1 MNAPQLLLGEWLL
14 QRQLISADQLRIAL
28 LEQQKK
34 RQPLARLLAD
44 LGFADE
50 ALLQGALAEHLAC
63 ARFSPVQHVPSQ
75 EALARVNEAVAR
87 RHHLLPLAVDEAAQ
101 HFLLAMAFPH
111 DPHARAVGEAACPEG
126 MRCVAL
132 LAGAGEIAEAIGRYY
147 PAPLDIDAL
156 LDRCGSAVHPGHPPG
171 EAPAVRL
178 VAALLAD
185 AVRQGASDL
194 HFAPERACLRIRY
207 RIDGLLTTVRLLHLT
222 LWPALAG
229 RLKILAGMNIAE
241 NRLAQDGH
249 FSQEIQG
256 RQVDFRVACQPTL
269 HGENFVLRILDR
281 QRGILPL
288 AALQLPPQQLAQ
300 LRQMLARPSGLILVT
315 GPTGSGKT
323 STLYALIKEIN
334 HEGIHVMTLED
345 PVEYQ
350 LPLLRQVSLTD
361 NAKASFSDG
370 VRALLRQDPDV
381 ILVGEI
387 RDGETARMALRAA
400 LTGHLVF
407 ATLHAGSAF
416 SAFSRLH
423 ELGVDLRQL
432 HGNLV
437 GIIAQRL
444 FRTPCACQ
452 AEKGLAGCAVCRH
465 TGYRGR
471 RALLEILR
479 ITPALDQL
487 LAGAAGFSELL
498 AVARTQGFVP
508 LAEAARAEIERGSTT
523 YGEMA
528 RVVDLGEPGL
538 AERGDAL

>member
-1 MNAPQLLLGEWLL
+1 LLGERLL

-50 ALLQGALAEHLAC
+50 VLLQDVLAEHLAC
-63 ARFSPVQHVPSQ
+63 ARFKPAQHRPSQ
-75 EALARVNEAVAR
+75 EALARVNETVAR

-101 HFLLAMAFPH
+101 YFLLAMAFPH
-111 DPHARAVGEAACPEG
+111 DPHARAASEAACPEG

-147 PAPLDIDAL
+147 PASLDIDAL
-156 LDRCGSAVHPGHPPG
+156 LDHCGSAVAHSGHPPE

-288 AALQLPPQQLAQ
+288 DALQLPPQQLAQ
-300 LRQMLARPSGLILVT
+300 LRQMLARPSGLILVS

-323 STLYALIKEIN
+323 STLYALIKEIS

-361 NAKASFSDG
+361 NAKASFADG

-381 ILVGEI
+381 ILIGEI

-452 AEKGLAGCAVCRH
+452 AEKGLAGCALCRH

-508 LAEAARAEIERGSTT
+508 LAEAARAEIEQGGTT